1 MLSTSESLEQ
11 LLEVTY
17 VHCTCIFGMSLE
29 SQRKLSLHSGAK
41 GGGGGGGE
49 GGPATKTH
57 TIGYSLC
64 WTFWLANPIKLIF
77 IPHERSHAEVHSSL
91 LISDWLVVD
100 SSHLWA
106 NTQGFGSWYSS
117 VQTIYQVDLCCRC
130 SLPFPSL
137 PFPSLPTSPSLCTI
151 MQSNQSLENFA
162 FLCAIQCV

>member
-17 VHCTCIFGMSLE
+17 VHVYLACHWKARESLACIVV
-29 SQRKLSLHSGAK
+29 QRE
-41 GGGGGGGE
+41 GE
-49 GGPATKTH
+49 GEEGREGVPATKTH

-91 LISDWLVVD
+91 LISNWLVVD

-137 PFPSLPTSPSLCTI
+137 PFHSLPFLLPPPFAPLCSLTK
-151 MQSNQSLENFA
+151 A
-162 FLCAIQCV
+162 